1 MTYIATKV
9 IKLNSNIFTSFIC
22 KSCNNMVD
30 SPTFPAA
37 LKQAH
42 ITPIFK
48 KGSKNSKVNYRPV
61 SILPNISKIFERC
74 MYKQI
79 SDYLGN
85 FFFKF
90 QFGFAK
96 VSVHNTVF

>member
-1 MTYIATKV
+1 
-9 IKLNSNIFTSFIC
+9 
-22 KSCNNMVD
+22 MVD

-37 LKQAH
+37 LKLAH

-48 KGSKNSKVNYRPV
+48 KGSKNLKVNYRPV